1 MPVFSKLLGWEMVIK
16 EHFNI
21 IDLLKPDDHLD
32 KVIGGNVNERLCANA
47 EV

>member
-1 MPVFSKLLGWEMVIK
+1 MPVFSKLLGWEMVII

-21 IDLLKPDDHLD
+21 IYLLKPDDHLD
-32 KVIGGNVNERLCANA
+32 KIRGGKANERLCANA